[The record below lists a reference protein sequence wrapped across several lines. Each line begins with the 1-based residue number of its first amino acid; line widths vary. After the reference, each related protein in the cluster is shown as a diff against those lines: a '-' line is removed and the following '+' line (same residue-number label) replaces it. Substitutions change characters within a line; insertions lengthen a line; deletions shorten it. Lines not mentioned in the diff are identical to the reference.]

1 MMKLMKFYLWKHSGD
16 LKMNRYI
23 LGEMEKIFDTLKA
36 HVDDD
41 DKGRILNVKRHI
53 SPAGEAVPVC
63 NFVRTALK
71 KDISCAAERLALFE
85 FEENRYLLL
94 DEKFRDTLGEIGY
107 EFEDD
112 DSPITQ
118 GAGMLA
124 MASGTLPLRQ
134 DLSSLKII
142 ETCLGIGEDN
152 GEDVVF
158 KFAEIRPFF
167 PSYCVALVDD
177 SRFELSFEEDLNRL
191 ICYLLL
197 EKSNRF
203 NDCNKSEL
211 KKLLLLL
218 SSRSIAGCIL
228 NSLQSPL
235 VEYVFL
241 QLYQCIEYLFRLNNC
256 FTLSAVHGIDLSKS
270 IDIVLAHEFKISE
283 SDNLYRV
290 IKENA
295 AQATIDNFLKIL
307 PGTPEAN
314 SDTYNMVS
322 SYIYRLRCS
331 IAHLRYE
338 QDDISN
344 VDWENC
350 ITALIDILCSIYQK
364 CDKDI
369 VEVCKSKRSWT
380 EISI

>member
-1 MMKLMKFYLWKHSGD
+1 MMKLMKFYLWRHSGD
-16 LKMNRYI
+16 LKMNRNI
-23 LGEMEKIFDTLKA
+23 LGEMEKIFDILKA
-36 HVDDD
+36 FVDDD
-41 DKGRILNVKRHI
+41 DKGRILNINRHI
-53 SPAGEAVPVC
+53 TPAGEAVPVC
-63 NFVRTALK
+63 KFVRTAII
-71 KDISCAAERLALFE
+71 KDIYCASERLALFI
-85 FEENRYLLL
+85 FEGNRYLLVN
-94 DEKFRDTLGEIGY
+94 DKFRDTLSEIGY

-142 ETCLGIGEDN
+142 EACLGIGSDN
-152 GEDVVF
+152 GEDEAF
-158 KFAEIRPFF
+158 KFAEIRQFF
-167 PSYCVALVDD
+167 SSYCVVLVDD

-197 EKSNRF
+197 EESNRF
-203 NDCNKSEL
+203 NDCTKFEL
-211 KKLLLLL
+211 KNLLLLL

-256 FTLSAVHGIDLSKS
+256 FTLSTMHGIDLSKS
-270 IDIVLAHEFKISE
+270 IDIVLTHEFKISE

-322 SYIYRLRCS
+322 SYIYKLRCS
-331 IAHLRYE
+331 IAHLRYQ

-344 VDWENC
+344 IDWENC
-350 ITALIDILCSIYQK
+350 ITALIEILCSIYQK
-364 CDKDI
+364 RDKDI
-369 VEVCKSKRSWT
+369 IEVCKSKKSWA
-380 EISI
+380 EILI

>member
-1 MMKLMKFYLWKHSGD
+1 
-16 LKMNRYI
+16 MNRYI

-71 KDISCAAERLALFE
+71 KDISCASERLALFE

-94 DEKFRDTLGEIGY
+94 DEKLRDTLGEIGY

-158 KFAEIRPFF
+158 KIAEIRPFF

-350 ITALIDILCSIYQK
+350 ITALIEILCSIYQK

>member
-1 MMKLMKFYLWKHSGD
+1 
-16 LKMNRYI
+16 MNRYI

-71 KDISCAAERLALFE
+71 KDISCASERLALFE

-167 PSYCVALVDD
+167 
-177 SRFELSFEEDLNRL
+177 F
-191 ICYLLL
+191 LL
-197 EKSNRF
+197 
-203 NDCNKSEL
+203 
-211 KKLLLLL
+211 
-218 SSRSIAGCIL
+218 
-228 NSLQSPL
+228 
-235 VEYVFL
+235 FL
-241 QLYQCIEYLFRLNNC
+241 F
-256 FTLSAVHGIDLSKS
+256 G
-270 IDIVLAHEFKISE
+270 
-283 SDNLYRV
+283 
-290 IKENA
+290 
-295 AQATIDNFLKIL
+295 
-307 PGTPEAN
+307 
-314 SDTYNMVS
+314 
-322 SYIYRLRCS
+322 
-331 IAHLRYE
+331 
-338 QDDISN
+338 
-344 VDWENC
+344 
-350 ITALIDILCSIYQK
+350 
-364 CDKDI
+364 
-369 VEVCKSKRSWT
+369 
-380 EISI
+380 

>member
-1 MMKLMKFYLWKHSGD
+1 MY
-16 LKMNRYI
+16 
-23 LGEMEKIFDTLKA
+23 
-36 HVDDD
+36 
-41 DKGRILNVKRHI
+41 KR
-53 SPAGEAVPVC
+53 
-63 NFVRTALK
+63 
-71 KDISCAAERLALFE
+71 
-85 FEENRYLLL
+85 
-94 DEKFRDTLGEIGY
+94 
-107 EFEDD
+107 
-112 DSPITQ
+112 Q
-118 GAGMLA
+118 
-124 MASGTLPLRQ
+124 
-134 DLSSLKII
+134 
-142 ETCLGIGEDN
+142 
-152 GEDVVF
+152 
-158 KFAEIRPFF
+158 
-167 PSYCVALVDD
+167 
-177 SRFELSFEEDLNRL
+177 
-191 ICYLLL
+191 
-197 EKSNRF
+197 
-203 NDCNKSEL
+203 
-211 KKLLLLL
+211 
-218 SSRSIAGCIL
+218 IL

-295 AQATIDNFLKIL
+295 VQATIDNFLKIL

-350 ITALIDILCSIYQK
+350 ITALIEILCCLLYTSR
-364 CDKDI
+364 C
-369 VEVCKSKRSWT
+369 V
-380 EISI
+380 